1 MTAVNDEIDWNWL
14 MIKENAPRSWANA
27 IADWVMTPN
36 STSPRMNSGA
46 TNRAGMIWIR

>member
-1 MTAVNDEIDWNWL
+1 MTAVNEEMDWNWV
-14 MIKENAPRSWANA
+14 MISENAPSSCENA

-46 TNRAGMIWIR
+46 TIRAGMIWIR